1 MDRDPSVRVRDERE
15 ERVRSLHRVQT
26 ASAAPLAAAV
36 GPPVARAQAT
46 AVAAVTLPLHART
59 GLLPAWGWV
68 YRVRLFRGLC
78 LMTYMS
84 YVEGIVR
91 FECVF
96 VI

>member
-59 GLLPAWGWV
+59 GLLPAWGWGCTALEG
-68 YRVRLFRGLC
+68 YDLKRML
-78 LMTYMS
+78 
-84 YVEGIVR
+84 GIVR
-91 FECVF
+91 FSSLNIVF
-96 VI
+96 